1 MLGAP
6 SAFKT
11 DAHGLE
17 IISQFKATVEGH
29 SGVSYG
35 VFEPIHY
42 TTQVVSGTNY
52 QAKVRVGEEEFIDF
66 KVYQPL
72 PGGADASVS
81 AFKTGVT
88 LDSAFSFQIS

>member
-6 SAFKT
+6 SVFKT

-17 IISQFKATVEGH
+17 KISQFKEMIEAH

-52 QAKVRVGEEEFIDF
+52 QAKVKVGEEEFIDF

-72 PGGADASVS
+72 PGAADASVS
-81 AFKTGVT
+81 AFKAGVE
-88 LDSAFSFQIS
+88 LDSAFGF